1 MKKNFKYLFMFLAL
15 ITGALV
21 MSSCSKDDDDD
32 KNESKP
38 STEESVTSSIV
49 GTWRCVNSDGDYH
62 FESIMTLYSNGK
74 YSGETEETYP
84 GGHDYSEVSGT
95 YTYSEKTNKLT
106 IVTTSASD
114 AELIGT
120 ETYTVIWNGSSS
132 FNVKNSDGDT
142 FLYKKI
148 K

>member
-49 GTWRCVNSDGDYH
+49 GTWRHFESDDDYQ
-62 FESIMTLYSNGK
+62 FESIMTFNSNGK
-74 YSGETEETYP
+74 YYEESNETYP
-84 GGHDYSEVSGT
+84 GGHYYSEESGT
-95 YTYSEKTNKLT
+95 YSYSAKTNKLT
-106 IVTTSASD
+106 VVTSASD

-132 FNVKNSDGDT
+132 INVKNSDGET
-142 FLYKKI
+142 LLFKKV